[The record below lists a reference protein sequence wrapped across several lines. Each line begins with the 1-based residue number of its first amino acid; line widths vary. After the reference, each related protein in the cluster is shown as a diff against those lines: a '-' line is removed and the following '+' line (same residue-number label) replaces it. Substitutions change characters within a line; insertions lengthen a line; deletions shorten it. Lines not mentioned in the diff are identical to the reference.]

1 MTQFLCPNCNAIYNT
16 EVKFDSN
23 KEEDWK
29 KARVQELKDH
39 YGIMFSMKGDIG
51 YLGSQATYDFSRN
64 TIRDNNFGIYLEQFI
79 KKRYT
84 VCTICKN
91 MNYFI

>member
-29 KARVQELKDH
+29 KARIQELKDH
-39 YGIMFSMKGDIG
+39 YGERITVSGDIVN
-51 YLGSQATYDFSRN
+51 LDNRPTYDFTRN
-64 TIRDNNFGIYLEQFI
+64 VIRDNQYGVYLEQFI